1 MAKRR
6 VKAGTRK
13 AGRKTSKKATRK
25 ASRPARKASAQ
36 KAKSRQSSGK
46 SGGRRR
52 TARPKRA
59 RRAFAPPA
67 LQRGGRARAKARR
80 RFGRFTHP
88 RAARRRTGGAP
99 SASARGS
106 VESRKTTNKRPRLS
120 TSRPKPVALSRERR
134 QLREDEAIP
143 GAPSTLNFAVKAS
156 AAESGHQ
163 MYHQR
168 AKEHTEGGQ
177 ALTGGDVDSDWND
190 AYASGEETPGGDM
203 STPDQDVV
211 EEIGRALG
219 VEYEDAEELK
229 GRRENREPR
238 PQPMGVRPGER
249 RRLQGPK
256 SPRRLR
262 RASGLTAPSRRKYTP
277 E

>member
-13 AGRKTSKKATRK
+13 AGRKTSKKAARK
-25 ASRPARKASAQ
+25 ASRPARRASAQ

-46 SGGRRR
+46 SGGQRR
-52 TARPKRA
+52 TARPKARARKTTRPRASGASA
-59 RRAFAPPA
+59 RRA
-67 LQRGGRARAKARR
+67 
-80 RFGRFTHP
+80 T
-88 RAARRRTGGAP
+88 
-99 SASARGS
+99 ASARAAS
-106 VESRKTTNKRPRLS
+106 ARKTANKRSRLS

-143 GAPSTLNFAVKAS
+143 GAPSTLNFSVKAS

-229 GRRENREPR
+229 GAEKIESRDRNRWEYDPASAEDYKDRNRRDD
-238 PQPMGVRPGER
+238 
-249 RRLQGPK
+249 
-256 SPRRLR
+256 
-262 RASGLTAPSRRKYTP
+262 
-277 E
+277 